1 MMNLLK
7 VENLSK
13 SIDNKK
19 ILDNLSFE
27 INEGEI
33 VGFIGENGAGKSTT
47 FKTLLNLMSKDNGL
61 VLFFNEDIDLNINLK
76 NQIGTVFDAI
86 NLPSDLT
93 AKQLNKV
100 FQKIFNEWNEKE
112 YFDLL
117 QEFDLPLNK
126 KVTTLSRGMSMKL
139 SISIAIAHNA
149 KVLLLDEAT
158 GGLDP
163 ISRNK
168 LLEKLQIY
176 NERNNGG
183 ILLSS
188 HILSD
193 VQKIA
198 THLIIL
204 KKGEIILKDS
214 KENIMQNYAI
224 VEVED
229 LETIKKDII
238 IFQTNLHNNK
248 KKILISDKSN
258 IPKHLDYRAIDLEE
272 MVLLLTGGD

>member
-1 MMNLLK
+1 MDLLK

-13 SIDNKK
+13 SIDNRK
-19 ILDNLSFE
+19 ILDNLNFE

-47 FKTLLNLMSKDNGL
+47 FKTLLNLISRDEGL
-61 VLFFNEDIDLNINLK
+61 VLFFNEDLDLNINLK
-76 NQIGTVFDAI
+76 NKIGTVFDAT

-93 AKQLNKV
+93 AKQLNNV
-100 FQKIFNEWNEKE
+100 FQEIFSEWNQNE

-117 QEFDLPLNK
+117 KEFDLPLNK
-126 KVTTLSRGMSMKL
+126 KVSTLSRGMSMKL
-139 SISIAIAHNA
+139 SVSISMAHNA

-163 ISRNK
+163 VSRNK
-168 LLEKLQIY
+168 LLEKLQVY
-176 NERNNGG
+176 NEINNGA

-188 HILSD
+188 HILGD

-204 KKGEIILKDS
+204 KKGKIILKDS
-214 KENIMQNYAI
+214 KENIMQNYAV

-229 LETIKKDII
+229 SNIVEKNII
-238 IFQTNLHNNK
+238 IYQTTLHNNK

-258 IPKHLDYRAIDLEE
+258 IPKNIEYKAIDLEE
-272 MVLLLTGGD
+272 MVLLLTGGE

>member
-1 MMNLLK
+1 MVLLK

-19 ILDNLSFE
+19 ILDNLNFE

-47 FKTLLNLMSKDNGL
+47 FKTLLNLISKDEGL
-61 VLFFNEDIDLNINLK
+61 VLFFNEDLDLNINLK
-76 NQIGTVFDAI
+76 NKIGTVFDAI

-93 AKQLNKV
+93 AKQLNNV
-100 FQKIFNEWNEKE
+100 FQEIFSEWNQNE

-117 QEFDLPLNK
+117 KEFDLPLNK
-126 KVTTLSRGMSMKL
+126 KVSTLSRGMSMKL
-139 SISIAIAHNA
+139 SVSISMAHNA

-163 ISRNK
+163 VSRNK
-168 LLEKLQIY
+168 LLEKLQVY
-176 NERNNGG
+176 NEINNGA

-188 HILSD
+188 HILGD

-204 KKGEIILKDS
+204 KKGKIILKDS
-214 KENIMQNYAI
+214 KENIMQNYAV

-229 LETIKKDII
+229 SNIVEKNII
-238 IFQTNLHNNK
+238 IYQTTLHNNK
-248 KKILISDKSN
+248 KKILISVRSN
-258 IPKHLDYRAIDLEE
+258 IPKNIEYKAIDLEE
-272 MVLLLTGGD
+272 MVLLLTGGE

>member
-1 MMNLLK
+1 MNLLK

-47 FKTLLNLMSKDNGL
+47 FKTLLNLMSKDEGL

-168 LLEKLQIY
+168 LLEKLQVY

-229 LETIKKDII
+229 LKTIKKDII

-258 IPKHLDYRAIDLEE
+258 IPKNLDYRAIDLEE

>member
-1 MMNLLK
+1 MVLLK

-19 ILDNLSFE
+19 ILDNLNFE

-47 FKTLLNLMSKDNGL
+47 FKTLLNLISKDEGL
-61 VLFFNEDIDLNINLK
+61 VLFFNEDLDLNINLK
-76 NQIGTVFDAI
+76 NKIGTVFDAI

-93 AKQLNKV
+93 AKQLNNV
-100 FQKIFNEWNEKE
+100 FQEIFSEWNQNE

-117 QEFDLPLNK
+117 KEFDLPLNK

-139 SISIAIAHNA
+139 SVSISMAHNA

-163 ISRNK
+163 VSRNK
-168 LLEKLQIY
+168 LLEKLQVY
-176 NERNNGG
+176 NEINNGA

-188 HILSD
+188 HILGD

-204 KKGEIILKDS
+204 KKGKIILKDS
-214 KENIMQNYAI
+214 KENIMQNYAVVKVEDSNI
-224 VEVED
+224 VE
-229 LETIKKDII
+229 KNII
-238 IFQTNLHNNK
+238 IYQTTLHNNK
-248 KKILISDKSN
+248 KKILISDRSN
-258 IPKHLDYRAIDLEE
+258 IPKNIEYKTIDLEE
-272 MVLLLTGGD
+272 MVLLLTGGE

>member
-1 MMNLLK
+1 MVLLK

-19 ILDNLSFE
+19 ILDNLNFE

-47 FKTLLNLMSKDNGL
+47 FKTLLNLISKDEGL
-61 VLFFNEDIDLNINLK
+61 VLFFNEDLDLNINLK
-76 NQIGTVFDAI
+76 NKIGTVFDAI

-93 AKQLNKV
+93 AKQLNNV
-100 FQKIFNEWNEKE
+100 FQEIFSEWNQNE

-117 QEFDLPLNK
+117 KEFDLPLNK
-126 KVTTLSRGMSMKL
+126 KVSTLSRGMSMKL
-139 SISIAIAHNA
+139 SVSISMAHNA

-163 ISRNK
+163 VSRNK
-168 LLEKLQIY
+168 LLEKLQVY
-176 NERNNGG
+176 NEINNGA

-188 HILSD
+188 HILGD

-204 KKGEIILKDS
+204 KKGKIILKDS
-214 KENIMQNYAI
+214 KENIMQNYAV

-229 LETIKKDII
+229 SNLVEKNII
-238 IFQTNLHNNK
+238 IYQTTLHNNK
-248 KKILISDKSN
+248 KKILISDRSN
-258 IPKHLDYRAIDLEE
+258 IPKNIEYKAIDLEE
-272 MVLLLTGGD
+272 MVLLLTGGE

>member
-1 MMNLLK
+1 MNLLK

-47 FKTLLNLMSKDNGL
+47 FKTLLNLMSKDEGL

-100 FQKIFNEWNEKE
+100 FKKIFNEWNEKE
-112 YFDLL
+112 YFGLL

-168 LLEKLQIY
+168 LLEKLQVY

-204 KKGEIILKDS
+204 KKGKIILKDS

-229 LETIKKDII
+229 LKTIKKDII

-248 KKILISDKSN
+248 KKILVSDKSN
-258 IPKHLDYRAIDLEE
+258 IPKNLDYRAIDLEE

>member
-1 MMNLLK
+1 MNLLK

>member
-1 MMNLLK
+1 MVLLK

-19 ILDNLSFE
+19 ILDNLNFE

-47 FKTLLNLMSKDNGL
+47 FKTLLNLISKDEGL
-61 VLFFNEDIDLNINLK
+61 VLFFNEDLDLNINLK
-76 NQIGTVFDAI
+76 NKIGTVFDAI

-93 AKQLNKV
+93 AKQLNNV
-100 FQKIFNEWNEKE
+100 FQEIFSEWNQNE

-117 QEFDLPLNK
+117 KEFDLPLNK

-139 SISIAIAHNA
+139 SVSISMAHNA

-163 ISRNK
+163 VSRNK
-168 LLEKLQIY
+168 LLEKLQVY
-176 NERNNGG
+176 NEINNGA

-188 HILSD
+188 HILGD

-204 KKGEIILKDS
+204 KKGKIILKDS
-214 KENIMQNYAI
+214 KENIMQNYAV

-229 LETIKKDII
+229 SNIVEKNII
-238 IFQTNLHNNK
+238 IYQTTLHNNK
-248 KKILISDKSN
+248 KKILISDRSN
-258 IPKHLDYRAIDLEE
+258 IPKNIEYKTIDLEE
-272 MVLLLTGGD
+272 MVLLLTGGE

>member
-1 MMNLLK
+1 MMVLLK

-19 ILDNLSFE
+19 ILDNLNFE

-47 FKTLLNLMSKDNGL
+47 FKTLLNLISKDEGL
-61 VLFFNEDIDLNINLK
+61 VLFFNEDLDLNINLK
-76 NQIGTVFDAI
+76 NKIGTVFDAI

-93 AKQLNKV
+93 AKQLNNV
-100 FQKIFNEWNEKE
+100 FQEIFSEWNQNE

-117 QEFDLPLNK
+117 KEFDLPLNK
-126 KVTTLSRGMSMKL
+126 KVSTLSRGMSMKL
-139 SISIAIAHNA
+139 SVSISMAHNA

-163 ISRNK
+163 VSRNK
-168 LLEKLQIY
+168 LLEKLQVY
-176 NERNNGG
+176 NEINNGA

-188 HILSD
+188 HILGD

-204 KKGEIILKDS
+204 KKGKIILKDS
-214 KENIMQNYAI
+214 KENIMQNYAV
-224 VEVED
+224 VEVEGSNIV
-229 LETIKKDII
+229 EKNII
-238 IFQTNLHNNK
+238 IYQTTLHNNK
-248 KKILISDKSN
+248 KKILISDRSN
-258 IPKHLDYRAIDLEE
+258 IPKNIEYKAIDLEE
-272 MVLLLTGGD
+272 MVLLLTGGE

>member
-1 MMNLLK
+1 MVLLK

-19 ILDNLSFE
+19 ILDNLNFE

-47 FKTLLNLMSKDNGL
+47 FKTLLNLISKDEGL
-61 VLFFNEDIDLNINLK
+61 VLFFNEDLDLNINLK
-76 NQIGTVFDAI
+76 NKIGTVFDAI

-93 AKQLNKV
+93 AKQLNNV
-100 FQKIFNEWNEKE
+100 FQEIFSEWNQNE

-117 QEFDLPLNK
+117 KEFDLPLNK
-126 KVTTLSRGMSMKL
+126 KVSTLSRGMSMKL
-139 SISIAIAHNA
+139 SVSISMAHNA
-149 KVLLLDEAT
+149 EVLLLDEAT

-163 ISRNK
+163 VSRNK
-168 LLEKLQIY
+168 LLEKLQVY
-176 NERNNGG
+176 NEINNGA

-188 HILSD
+188 HILGD

-204 KKGEIILKDS
+204 KKGKIILKDS
-214 KENIMQNYAI
+214 KENIMQNYAV

-229 LETIKKDII
+229 SNIVEKNII
-238 IFQTNLHNNK
+238 IYQTTLHNNK
-248 KKILISDKSN
+248 KKILISDRSN
-258 IPKHLDYRAIDLEE
+258 IPKNIEYKAIDLEE
-272 MVLLLTGGD
+272 MVLLLTGGE

>member
-1 MMNLLK
+1 MMVLLK

-19 ILDNLSFE
+19 ILDNLNFE

-47 FKTLLNLMSKDNGL
+47 FKTLLNLISKDEGF
-61 VLFFNEDIDLNINLK
+61 VLFFNEDLDLNINLK
-76 NQIGTVFDAI
+76 NKIGTVFDAI

-93 AKQLNKV
+93 AKQLNNV
-100 FQKIFNEWNEKE
+100 FQEIFSEWNQNE

-117 QEFDLPLNK
+117 KEFDLPLNK
-126 KVTTLSRGMSMKL
+126 KVSTLSRGMSMKL
-139 SISIAIAHNA
+139 SVSISMAHNA

-163 ISRNK
+163 VSRNK
-168 LLEKLQIY
+168 LLEKLQVY
-176 NERNNGG
+176 NEINNGA

-188 HILSD
+188 HILGD

-204 KKGEIILKDS
+204 KKGKIILKDS
-214 KENIMQNYAI
+214 KENIMQNYAV

-229 LETIKKDII
+229 SNIVEKNII
-238 IFQTNLHNNK
+238 IYQTTLHNNK
-248 KKILISDKSN
+248 KKILISDRSN
-258 IPKHLDYRAIDLEE
+258 IPKNIEYKAIDLEE
-272 MVLLLTGGD
+272 MVLLLTGGE

>member
-1 MMNLLK
+1 MVLLK

-19 ILDNLSFE
+19 NLDNLNFE

-47 FKTLLNLMSKDNGL
+47 FKTLLNLISKDEGL
-61 VLFFNEDIDLNINLK
+61 VLFFNEDLDLNINLK
-76 NQIGTVFDAI
+76 NKIGTVFDAI

-93 AKQLNKV
+93 AKQLNNV
-100 FQKIFNEWNEKE
+100 FQEIFSEWNQNE

-117 QEFDLPLNK
+117 KEFDLPLNK
-126 KVTTLSRGMSMKL
+126 KVSTLSRGMSMKL
-139 SISIAIAHNA
+139 SVSISMAHNA

-163 ISRNK
+163 VSRNK
-168 LLEKLQIY
+168 LLEKLQVY
-176 NERNNGG
+176 NEINNGA

-188 HILSD
+188 HILGD

-204 KKGEIILKDS
+204 KKGKIILKDS
-214 KENIMQNYAI
+214 KENIMQNYAV

-229 LETIKKDII
+229 SNIVEKNII
-238 IFQTNLHNNK
+238 IYQTTLHNNK
-248 KKILISDKSN
+248 KKILISDRSN
-258 IPKHLDYRAIDLEE
+258 IPKNIEYKAIDLEE
-272 MVLLLTGGD
+272 MVLLLTGGE

>member
-1 MMNLLK
+1 MN
-7 VENLSK
+7 
-13 SIDNKK
+13 
-19 ILDNLSFE
+19 FE

-47 FKTLLNLMSKDNGL
+47 FKTLLNLISKDEGL
-61 VLFFNEDIDLNINLK
+61 VLFFNEDLDLNINLK
-76 NQIGTVFDAI
+76 NKIGTVFDAI

-93 AKQLNKV
+93 AKQLNNV
-100 FQKIFNEWNEKE
+100 FQEIFSEWNQNE

-117 QEFDLPLNK
+117 KEFDLPLNK
-126 KVTTLSRGMSMKL
+126 KVSTLSRGMSMKL
-139 SISIAIAHNA
+139 SVSISMAHNA

-163 ISRNK
+163 VSRNK
-168 LLEKLQIY
+168 LLEKLQVY
-176 NERNNGG
+176 NEINNGA

-188 HILSD
+188 HILGD

-204 KKGEIILKDS
+204 KKGKIILKDS
-214 KENIMQNYAI
+214 KENIMQNYAV

-229 LETIKKDII
+229 SNIVEKNII
-238 IFQTNLHNNK
+238 IYQTTLHNNK
-248 KKILISDKSN
+248 KKILISDRSN
-258 IPKHLDYRAIDLEE
+258 IPKNIEYKAIDLEE
-272 MVLLLTGGD
+272 MVLLLTGGE

>member
-1 MMNLLK
+1 MNLLK

-47 FKTLLNLMSKDNGL
+47 FKTLLNLMSKDDGL

-168 LLEKLQIY
+168 LLEKLQVY

-229 LETIKKDII
+229 LKTIKKDII

-258 IPKHLDYRAIDLEE
+258 IPKNLDYRAIDLEE

>member
-1 MMNLLK
+1 MNLLK

-112 YFDLL
+112 YFNLL

-229 LETIKKDII
+229 LKTIKKDII

>member
-1 MMNLLK
+1 MVLLK

-19 ILDNLSFE
+19 ILDNLNFE

-47 FKTLLNLMSKDNGL
+47 FKTLLNLISKDEGL
-61 VLFFNEDIDLNINLK
+61 VLFFNEDLDLNINLK
-76 NQIGTVFDAI
+76 NKIGTVFDAI

-93 AKQLNKV
+93 AKQLNNV
-100 FQKIFNEWNEKE
+100 FQEIFSEWNQNE

-117 QEFDLPLNK
+117 KEFDLPLNK
-126 KVTTLSRGMSMKL
+126 KVSTLSRGMSMKL
-139 SISIAIAHNA
+139 SVSISMAHNA

-163 ISRNK
+163 VSRNK
-168 LLEKLQIY
+168 LLEKLQVY
-176 NERNNGG
+176 NEINNGA

-188 HILSD
+188 HILGD

-204 KKGEIILKDS
+204 KKGKIILKDS
-214 KENIMQNYAI
+214 KENIMQNYAV

-229 LETIKKDII
+229 SNIVEKNII
-238 IFQTNLHNNK
+238 IYQTTLHNNK
-248 KKILISDKSN
+248 KKILISDRSN
-258 IPKHLDYRAIDLEE
+258 IPKNIEYKAIDLEE
-272 MVLLLTGGD
+272 MFLLLTGGE

>member
-1 MMNLLK
+1 MVLLK

-19 ILDNLSFE
+19 ILDNLNFE

-47 FKTLLNLMSKDNGL
+47 FKTLLNLISKDEGL
-61 VLFFNEDIDLNINLK
+61 VLFFNEDLDLNINLK
-76 NQIGTVFDAI
+76 NKIGTVFDAI

-93 AKQLNKV
+93 AKQLNNV
-100 FQKIFNEWNEKE
+100 FQEIFSEWNQNE

-117 QEFDLPLNK
+117 KEFDLPLNK
-126 KVTTLSRGMSMKL
+126 KVSTLSRGMSMKL
-139 SISIAIAHNA
+139 SVSISMAHNA

-163 ISRNK
+163 VSRNK
-168 LLEKLQIY
+168 LLEKLQVY
-176 NERNNGG
+176 NEINNGA

-188 HILSD
+188 HILGD

-204 KKGEIILKDS
+204 KKGKIILKDS
-214 KENIMQNYAI
+214 KENIMQNYAV

-229 LETIKKDII
+229 SNIVEKNII
-238 IFQTNLHNNK
+238 IYQITLHNNK
-248 KKILISDKSN
+248 KKILISDRSN
-258 IPKHLDYRAIDLEE
+258 IPKNIEYKAIDLEE
-272 MVLLLTGGD
+272 MVLLLTGGE

>member
-1 MMNLLK
+1 MMVLLK

-19 ILDNLSFE
+19 ILDNLNFE

-47 FKTLLNLMSKDNGL
+47 FKTLLNLISKDEGL
-61 VLFFNEDIDLNINLK
+61 VLFFNEDLDLNINLK
-76 NQIGTVFDAI
+76 NKIGTVFDAI

-93 AKQLNKV
+93 AKQLNNV
-100 FQKIFNEWNEKE
+100 FQEIFSEWNQNE

-117 QEFDLPLNK
+117 KEFDLPLNK
-126 KVTTLSRGMSMKL
+126 KVSTLSRGMSMKL
-139 SISIAIAHNA
+139 SVSISMAHNA

-163 ISRNK
+163 VSRNK
-168 LLEKLQIY
+168 LLEKLQVY
-176 NERNNGG
+176 NEINNGA

-188 HILSD
+188 HILGD

-204 KKGEIILKDS
+204 KKGKIILKDS
-214 KENIMQNYAI
+214 KENIMQNYAV

-229 LETIKKDII
+229 SNIVEKNII
-238 IFQTNLHNNK
+238 IYQTTLHNNK
-248 KKILISDKSN
+248 KKILISDRSN
-258 IPKHLDYRAIDLEE
+258 IPKNIEYKAIDLEE
-272 MVLLLTGGD
+272 MVLLLTGGE

>member
-47 FKTLLNLMSKDNGL
+47 FKTLLNLMSKDEGL

-168 LLEKLQIY
+168 LLEKLQVY

-229 LETIKKDII
+229 LKTIKKDII

-258 IPKHLDYRAIDLEE
+258 IPKNLDYRAIDLEE

>member
-1 MMNLLK
+1 MVLLK

-19 ILDNLSFE
+19 ILDNLNFE

-47 FKTLLNLMSKDNGL
+47 FKTLLNLISKDEGL
-61 VLFFNEDIDLNINLK
+61 VLFFNEDLDLNINLK
-76 NQIGTVFDAI
+76 NKIGTVFDAI

-93 AKQLNKV
+93 AKQLNNV
-100 FQKIFNEWNEKE
+100 FQEIFSEWNQNE

-117 QEFDLPLNK
+117 KEFDLPLNK
-126 KVTTLSRGMSMKL
+126 KVSTLSRGMSMKL
-139 SISIAIAHNA
+139 SVSISMAHNA

-163 ISRNK
+163 VSRNK
-168 LLEKLQIY
+168 LLEKLQVY
-176 NERNNGG
+176 NQINNGA

-188 HILSD
+188 HILGD

-204 KKGEIILKDS
+204 KKGKIILKDS
-214 KENIMQNYAI
+214 KENIMQNYAV

-229 LETIKKDII
+229 SNIVEKNII
-238 IFQTNLHNNK
+238 IYQTTLHNNK
-248 KKILISDKSN
+248 KKILISDRSN
-258 IPKHLDYRAIDLEE
+258 IPKNIEYKTIDLEE
-272 MVLLLTGGD
+272 MVLLLTGGE

>member
-1 MMNLLK
+1 MVLLK

-19 ILDNLSFE
+19 ILDNLNFE

-47 FKTLLNLMSKDNGL
+47 FKTLLNLISKDEGL
-61 VLFFNEDIDLNINLK
+61 VLFFNEDLDLNINLK
-76 NQIGTVFDAI
+76 NKIGTVFDAI

-93 AKQLNKV
+93 AKQLNNV
-100 FQKIFNEWNEKE
+100 FQEIFSEWNQNE

-117 QEFDLPLNK
+117 KEFDLPLNK

-139 SISIAIAHNA
+139 SVSISMAHNA

-163 ISRNK
+163 VSRNK
-168 LLEKLQIY
+168 LLEKLQVY
-176 NERNNGG
+176 NEINNGA

-188 HILSD
+188 HIQGD

-204 KKGEIILKDS
+204 KKGKIILKDS
-214 KENIMQNYAI
+214 KENIMQNYAV

-229 LETIKKDII
+229 SNIVEKNII
-238 IFQTNLHNNK
+238 IYQTTLHNNK
-248 KKILISDKSN
+248 KKILISDRSN
-258 IPKHLDYRAIDLEE
+258 IPKNIEYKTIDLEE
-272 MVLLLTGGD
+272 MVLLLTGGE

>member
-1 MMNLLK
+1 MVLLK

-19 ILDNLSFE
+19 ILDNLNFE

-47 FKTLLNLMSKDNGL
+47 FKTLLNLISKDEGL
-61 VLFFNEDIDLNINLK
+61 VLFFNEDLDLNINLK
-76 NQIGTVFDAI
+76 NKIGTVFDAI

-93 AKQLNKV
+93 AKQLNNV
-100 FQKIFNEWNEKE
+100 FQEIFSEWNQNE

-117 QEFDLPLNK
+117 KEFDLPLNK
-126 KVTTLSRGMSMKL
+126 KVSTLSRGMSMKL
-139 SISIAIAHNA
+139 SVSISMAHNA

-163 ISRNK
+163 VSRNK
-168 LLEKLQIY
+168 LLEKLQVY
-176 NERNNGG
+176 NEINNGA

-188 HILSD
+188 HILGD

-204 KKGEIILKDS
+204 KKGKIILKDS
-214 KENIMQNYAI
+214 KENIMQNYAV

-229 LETIKKDII
+229 SNIVEKNII
-238 IFQTNLHNNK
+238 IYQTTLHNNK
-248 KKILISDKSN
+248 KKILISDRSN
-258 IPKHLDYRAIDLEE
+258 IPKNIEYKTIDLEE
-272 MVLLLTGGD
+272 MVLLLTGGE

>member
-1 MMNLLK
+1 MVLLK

-19 ILDNLSFE
+19 ILDNLNFE

-47 FKTLLNLMSKDNGL
+47 FKTLLNLISKDEGL
-61 VLFFNEDIDLNINLK
+61 VLFFNEDLDLNINLK
-76 NQIGTVFDAI
+76 NKIGTVFDAI

-93 AKQLNKV
+93 AKQLNNV
-100 FQKIFNEWNEKE
+100 FQEIFSEWNQNE

-117 QEFDLPLNK
+117 KEFDLPLNK
-126 KVTTLSRGMSMKL
+126 KVSTLSRGMSMKL
-139 SISIAIAHNA
+139 SVSISMAHNA

-163 ISRNK
+163 VSRNK
-168 LLEKLQIY
+168 LLEKLQVY
-176 NERNNGG
+176 NEINNGA

-188 HILSD
+188 HILGD

-204 KKGEIILKDS
+204 KKGKIILKDS
-214 KENIMQNYAI
+214 KVNIMQNYAV

-229 LETIKKDII
+229 SNIVEKNII
-238 IFQTNLHNNK
+238 IYQTTLHNNK
-248 KKILISDKSN
+248 KKILISDRSN
-258 IPKHLDYRAIDLEE
+258 IPKNIEYKAIDLEE
-272 MVLLLTGGD
+272 MVLLLTGGE

>member
-1 MMNLLK
+1 MMVLLK

-19 ILDNLSFE
+19 ILDNLNFE

-47 FKTLLNLMSKDNGL
+47 FKTLLNLISKDEGL
-61 VLFFNEDIDLNINLK
+61 VLFFNEDLDLNINLK
-76 NQIGTVFDAI
+76 NKIGTVFDAI

-93 AKQLNKV
+93 AKQLNNV
-100 FQKIFNEWNEKE
+100 FQEIFSEWNQNE

-117 QEFDLPLNK
+117 KEFDLPLNK
-126 KVTTLSRGMSMKL
+126 KVSTLSRGMSMKL
-139 SISIAIAHNA
+139 SVSISMAHNA
-149 KVLLLDEAT
+149 EVLLLDEAT

-163 ISRNK
+163 VSRNK
-168 LLEKLQIY
+168 LLEKLQVY
-176 NERNNGG
+176 NEINNGA

-188 HILSD
+188 HILGD

-204 KKGEIILKDS
+204 KKGKIILKDS
-214 KENIMQNYAI
+214 KENIMQNYAV

-229 LETIKKDII
+229 SNIVEKNII
-238 IFQTNLHNNK
+238 IYQTTLHNNK
-248 KKILISDKSN
+248 KKILISDRSN
-258 IPKHLDYRAIDLEE
+258 IPKNIEYKAIDLEE
-272 MVLLLTGGD
+272 MVLLLTGGE

>member
-1 MMNLLK
+1 MVLLK

-19 ILDNLSFE
+19 ILDNLNFE

-47 FKTLLNLMSKDNGL
+47 FKTLLNLISKDEGL
-61 VLFFNEDIDLNINLK
+61 VLFFNEDLDLNINLK
-76 NQIGTVFDAI
+76 NKIGTVFDAI

-93 AKQLNKV
+93 AKQLNNV
-100 FQKIFNEWNEKE
+100 FQEIFSEWNQNE

-117 QEFDLPLNK
+117 KEFDLPLNK
-126 KVTTLSRGMSMKL
+126 KVSTLSRGMSMKL
-139 SISIAIAHNA
+139 SVSISMAHNA

-163 ISRNK
+163 VSRNK
-168 LLEKLQIY
+168 LLEKLQVY
-176 NERNNGG
+176 NEINNGA

-188 HILSD
+188 HILGD

-204 KKGEIILKDS
+204 KKGKIILKDS
-214 KENIMQNYAI
+214 KENIMQNYAV

-229 LETIKKDII
+229 SNIVEKNII
-238 IFQTNLHNNK
+238 IYQTTLHNNK
-248 KKILISDKSN
+248 KKILISDRSN
-258 IPKHLDYRAIDLEE
+258 IPKNIEYKAIDLEE
-272 MVLLLTGGD
+272 MVLLLTGGE

>member
-1 MMNLLK
+1 MVLLK

-19 ILDNLSFE
+19 ILDNLNFE

-47 FKTLLNLMSKDNGL
+47 FKTLLNLISKDEGL
-61 VLFFNEDIDLNINLK
+61 VLFFNEDLDLNINLK
-76 NQIGTVFDAI
+76 NKIGTVFDAI

-93 AKQLNKV
+93 AKQLNNV
-100 FQKIFNEWNEKE
+100 FQEIFSEWNQNE

-117 QEFDLPLNK
+117 KEFDLPLNK
-126 KVTTLSRGMSMKL
+126 KVSTLSRGMSMKL
-139 SISIAIAHNA
+139 SVSISMAHNA

-163 ISRNK
+163 VSRNK
-168 LLEKLQIY
+168 LLEKLQVY
-176 NERNNGG
+176 NEINNGA

-188 HILSD
+188 HILGD

-204 KKGEIILKDS
+204 KKGKIILKDS
-214 KENIMQNYAI
+214 KENIMQNYAV

-229 LETIKKDII
+229 SNIVEKNII
-238 IFQTNLHNNK
+238 IYQTTLHNNK

-258 IPKHLDYRAIDLEE
+258 IPKNIEYKAIDLEE
-272 MVLLLTGGD
+272 MVLLLTGGE

>member
-1 MMNLLK
+1 MVLLK

-19 ILDNLSFE
+19 ILDNLNFE

-47 FKTLLNLMSKDNGL
+47 FKTLLNLISKDEGL
-61 VLFFNEDIDLNINLK
+61 VLFFNEDLDLNINLK
-76 NQIGTVFDAI
+76 NKIGTVFDAI

-93 AKQLNKV
+93 AKQLNNV
-100 FQKIFNEWNEKE
+100 FQEIFSEWNQNE

-117 QEFDLPLNK
+117 KEFDLPLNK
-126 KVTTLSRGMSMKL
+126 KVSTLSRGMSMKL
-139 SISIAIAHNA
+139 SVSISMAHNA

-163 ISRNK
+163 VSRNK
-168 LLEKLQIY
+168 LLEKLQVY
-176 NERNNGG
+176 NEINNGA

-188 HILSD
+188 HILGD

-204 KKGEIILKDS
+204 KKGKIILKDS
-214 KENIMQNYAI
+214 KENIMQNYAV
-224 VEVED
+224 VEVEGSNIV
-229 LETIKKDII
+229 EKNII
-238 IFQTNLHNNK
+238 IYQTTLHNNK
-248 KKILISDKSN
+248 KKILISDRSN
-258 IPKHLDYRAIDLEE
+258 IPKNIEYKAIDLEE
-272 MVLLLTGGD
+272 MVLLLTGGE

>member
-1 MMNLLK
+1 MVLLK

-19 ILDNLSFE
+19 ILDNLNFE

-47 FKTLLNLMSKDNGL
+47 FKTLLNLISKDEGF
-61 VLFFNEDIDLNINLK
+61 VLFFNEDLDLNINLK
-76 NQIGTVFDAI
+76 NKIGTVFDAI

-93 AKQLNKV
+93 AKQLNNV
-100 FQKIFNEWNEKE
+100 FQEIFSEWNQNE

-117 QEFDLPLNK
+117 KEFDLPLNK
-126 KVTTLSRGMSMKL
+126 KVSTLSRGMSMKL
-139 SISIAIAHNA
+139 SVSISMAHNA

-163 ISRNK
+163 VSRNK
-168 LLEKLQIY
+168 LLEKLQVY
-176 NERNNGG
+176 NEINNGA

-188 HILSD
+188 HILGD

-204 KKGEIILKDS
+204 KKGKIILKDS
-214 KENIMQNYAI
+214 KENIMQNYAV

-229 LETIKKDII
+229 SNIVEKNII
-238 IFQTNLHNNK
+238 IYQTTLHNNK
-248 KKILISDKSN
+248 KKILISDRSN
-258 IPKHLDYRAIDLEE
+258 IPKNIEYKAIDLEE
-272 MVLLLTGGD
+272 MVLLLTGGE